1 MTTPITPFEEQL
13 LFYFNY
19 GTAMNQWTY
28 IEHALSQLACAG
40 VGDPGRK
47 SLAVGLYAIESFR
60 SKLNYV
66 DALLQ
71 HRFNGSADLATWARL
86 MERAVKASARRN
98 QLAHRSVVIYTGEKV
113 GKQYALVDWRQRS
126 TPGNDEG
133 TAPKGAMGLR
143 EIVECWHL
151 FSSLSIELEKL
162 AAKLENREYPFPDNE
177 PVKTPT
183 LDVLLQQGRSM
194 LSGLYPAPQTP
205 ASEP

>member
-1 MTTPITPFEEQL
+1 
-13 LFYFNY
+13 
-19 GTAMNQWTY
+19 
-28 IEHALSQLACAG
+28 
-40 VGDPGRK
+40 
-47 SLAVGLYAIESFR
+47 
-60 SKLNYV
+60 
-66 DALLQ
+66 
-71 HRFNGSADLATWARL
+71 
-86 MERAVKASARRN
+86 
-98 QLAHRSVVIYTGEKV
+98 
-113 GKQYALVDWRQRS
+113 
-126 TPGNDEG
+126 
-133 TAPKGAMGLR
+133 MGLR